1 MKKLFEKQKRI
12 ITHSAVECFQE
23 CRVKYDYRYNRELI
37 PAEPQTALDFGTAIH
52 AGLEFWFKYGI
63 EKGALE
69 AALTAGSQAGL
80 STENMIKVQA
90 MLERY
95 FEVYHSE
102 PFEVIDVEKV
112 FNVKLRNPKTWS
124 YSKTFMFWGK
134 VDGLVRIDKAYW
146 ILEHKTAREISAD
159 YLECLELRAQT
170 ALYAVA
176 IEQETGLPIK
186 GAIYDILKKPGLK
199 MTTEETPEEF
209 EARKAAL
216 LARSKTGKTTAT
228 RREGETFDSFMGRC
242 REAITPDYFK
252 RVEIIIGIERK
263 REALDN
269 LWRTAKDM
277 MHAEIY
283 PTSGACMKGGMV
295 CPYMKLCKAHGD
307 IAACADAYTTKQA
320 HCELEEAQP

>member
-37 PAEPQTALDFGTAIH
+37 PTEPQTALDFGTAIH

-80 STENMIKVQA
+80 STENLIKVQA

-95 FEVYHSE
+95 FEIYKTE
-102 PFEVIDVEKV
+102 TFEVIDVEKI
-112 FNVKLRNPKTWS
+112 FNVRLRNPKTWK
-124 YSKTFMFWGK
+124 YSKTYMFWGK
-134 VDGLVRIDKAYW
+134 VDGLVRIDNAYW
-146 ILEHKTAREISAD
+146 ILEHKTVRDITED
-159 YLECLELRAQT
+159 YLAALELRAQT

-186 GAIYDILKKPGLK
+186 GAIYDLMQKPGIK
-199 MTTEETPEEF
+199 MAQEETPEEF

-216 LARSKTGKTTAT
+216 LAKSKTGKTTAT
-228 RREGETFDSFMGRC
+228 RREAETFDSFMARC
-242 REAITPDYFK
+242 KEKLGPDSFRRIT
-252 RVEIIIGIERK
+252 ITIGIDRK

-277 MHAEIY
+277 MHAQIY
-283 PTSGACMKGGMV
+283 PTSGACVKGGLV
-295 CPYMKLCKAHGD
+295 CPYMKLCKAHGN
-307 IAACADAYTTKQA
+307 IKMCAEDYTTKQA
-320 HCELEEAQP
+320 HCELEEAQ